1 MKESTTTPILSMGNA
16 QIIEMVKNDLN
27 QSKNVSLDVLMNAID
42 KANLTDNDRK
52 TIASMYEITIKEVE
66 AKIKQLEQYQA
77 IHSNIGQYPKDEYE
91 FVDLQLERWK
101 TKMTFHGTFTI
112 KTPYDLN
119 DGSKPIEAHELESL
133 DKESQTRIKLA
144 DPKTFEMVTML
155 ARLRYTSRKLKL
167 NYKDYAIEHAL
178 NFWVTRTRNDLTA
191 KSISGLVYAGDALA
205 QRTEDLWDQ
214 YVNAITDINK
224 AEAKTV
230 IKHYIW
236 QVKRKMFGL
245 PVKYHMMLIFK
256 GLQEG
261 GKSTMAKQLNT
272 PVKDFFAS
280 TNFKAITE
288 DKSHNIW
295 DNYVLFFD
303 EMGHSTTSNL
313 EDIKRRITEDNFS
326 SRIMRT
332 NSDTIVHNRATFIGA
347 SNRDLSRL
355 IFDDTGMRRFYQVLC
370 KDRLDWCALE
380 TIDWIRL
387 WRSVDETAE
396 TPLLANDKI
405 LTTIKQLQASKRQV
419 SMIEKWLRER
429 PHKQFIEEVIM
440 AQAFYEE
447 FIEFEKVNAGNGR
460 SDTNNN
466 KFGRDVKD
474 IALLIPGVFLTSSR
488 SSRGNVYKI
497 TYTES
502 TDLLVNED

>member
-1 MKESTTTPILSMGNA
+1 MTEKITSILSMDNA
-16 QIIEMVKNDLN
+16 ELINLVKQELE
-27 QSKNVSLDVLMNAID
+27 QSKTVSLDALLAGID
-42 KANLTDNDRK
+42 KSKLTDVDRK
-52 TIASMYEITIKEVE
+52 NIADMYKITVKEVLT
-66 AKIKQLEQYQA
+66 KIKQCEIFDA
-77 IHSNIGQYPKDEYE
+77 IQSGLGQYPKDEYE
-91 FVDLQLERWK
+91 FVNMQLKKWN
-101 TKMTFHGTFTI
+101 TSMTFHGTFTI
-112 KTPYDLN
+112 KTPYNLH
-119 DGSKPIEAHELESL
+119 DGTKPIEEHQLADL
-133 DKESQTRIKLA
+133 DYESQTRIRLA
-144 DPKTFEMVTML
+144 DPKTFEMIRML
-155 ARLRYTSRKLKL
+155 AELRYASVKLKL

-178 NFWVTRTRNDLTA
+178 NSWVNRRRNDLIA
-191 KSISGLVYAGDALA
+191 ESISGLVYTGDDRAK
-205 QRTEDLWDQ
+205 RTEDIWDQ
-214 YVNAITDINK
+214 YVKAITDVNP
-224 AEAKTV
+224 AETKV
-230 IKHYIW
+230 VLKHFIW
-236 QVKRKMFGL
+236 QVKRKMFRL
-245 PVKYHMMLIFK
+245 PVRYHMMLIFK
-256 GLQEG
+256 GQQEG
-261 GKSTMAKQLNT
+261 GKSTMIRDHLCG

-295 DNYVLFFD
+295 DNHVLFFD

-347 SNRDLSRL
+347 SNKDLSRL

-370 KDRLDWCALE
+370 RAKLDWTALE

-396 TPLLANDKI
+396 TPLLADADL
-405 LTTIKQLQASKRQV
+405 LTNIKQLQASKRQV

-429 PHKQFIEEVIM
+429 KHTQFIEESVM

-447 FIEFEKVNAGNGR
+447 FVEFEKVNAGGR
-460 SDTNNN
+460 SDMNNT

-474 IALLIPGVFLTSSR
+474 IALLIPGLYLRALRTNK
-488 SSRGNVYKI
+488 GNVYKI

-502 TDLLVNED
+502 TDLVENED

>member
-1 MKESTTTPILSMGNA
+1 MTEKTTSILSMGNT

-27 QSKNVSLDVLMNAID
+27 QSKNISLDVLMSSID
-42 KANLTDNDRK
+42 KANLTDLDRK

-66 AKIKQLEQYQA
+66 AKIKQLEQYHA

-91 FVDLQLERWK
+91 FVDLQLERWN

-119 DGSKPIEAHELESL
+119 DGTKPIEEYQLADL
-133 DKESQTRIKLA
+133 DNESQTRIRLA

-155 ARLRYTSRKLKL
+155 ARLRYASRKLKL
-167 NYKDYAIEHAL
+167 NYKDHAIEHAL
-178 NFWVTRTRNDLTA
+178 NFWVTRTRNDLIA
-191 KSISGLVYAGDALA
+191 KSISGLVYAGDDGAK
-205 QRTEDLWDQ
+205 RTESLWDQ
-214 YVNAITDINK
+214 YVEAITDVNL
-224 AEAKTV
+224 AETKV
-230 IKHYIW
+230 VLKHFIW
-236 QVKRKMFGL
+236 QVKRKMFRL
-245 PVKYHMMLIFK
+245 PVRYHMMLIFK
-256 GLQEG
+256 GQQEG
-261 GKSTMAKQLNT
+261 GKSTMIRDHLCN

-295 DNYVLFFD
+295 DNHVLFFD

-347 SNRDLSRL
+347 SNKDLSRL

-370 KDRLDWCALE
+370 RAKLDWTALE

-396 TPLLANDKI
+396 TPLLADADL
-405 LTTIKQLQASKRQV
+405 LTNIKQLQASKRQV

-429 PHKQFIEEVIM
+429 KHTQFIEESVM

-447 FIEFEKVNAGNGR
+447 FVEFEKVNAGGR
-460 SDTNNN
+460 SDMNNT

-474 IALLIPGVFLTSSR
+474 IALLIPGLYLRALRTNK
-488 SSRGNVYKI
+488 GNVYKI

-502 TDLLVNED
+502 TDLVEENE